1 MIPESLLIW
10 AKNTTATSE
19 YGTIPET
26 TCAAR
31 TNEEK
36 TSSAT
41 SFSSIPKSMN
51 YWAITNIDEVNKR
64 VMIFHMCYI
73 IESHVI

>member
-1 MIPESLLIW
+1 MIQESLLIW
-10 AKNTTATSE
+10 AKNTTTISE

-26 TCAAR
+26 TCATR

-36 TSSAT
+36 TSGAT
-41 SFSSIPKSMN
+41 SFSSFPKSKN
-51 YWAITNIDEVNKR
+51 YWAITNIDEVNRR